1 MKGNINM
8 AKFTKKQSDLKD
20 YMIKNDLILEDV
32 MEVVL
37 LDLDWMNP
45 ISINQLCDEMK
56 KKLTNKC
63 LKEAA

>member
-1 MKGNINM
+1 M
-8 AKFTKKQSDLKD
+8 AKLNQKQLDLKN

-45 ISINQLCDEMK
+45 ISVNQMCNEMK
-56 KKLTNKC
+56 KKLTSKC